1 MIINRDKNGNKNI
14 CNKYKQR
21 NGNRFK
27 SNIKN
32 NKLII
37 TLKIKK

>member
-27 SNIKN
+27 SNIN
-32 NKLII
+32 I
-37 TLKIKK
+37 TN